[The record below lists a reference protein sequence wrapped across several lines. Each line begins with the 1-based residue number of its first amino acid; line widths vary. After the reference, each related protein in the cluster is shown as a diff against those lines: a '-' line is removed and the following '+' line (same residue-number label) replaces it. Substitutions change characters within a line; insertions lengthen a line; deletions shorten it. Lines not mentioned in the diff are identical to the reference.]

1 MPRPRKA
8 IPSVEKNV
16 CLPRDIVA
24 KVDLMLFSE
33 LEGRVPFGAWQ
44 KYLESLIRADL
55 AKRTLPAPAET
66 GGN

>member
-16 CLPRDIVA
+16 CLPSDIVA
-24 KVDLMLFSE
+24 MVDLMLFSE

-55 AKRTLPAPAET
+55 AKRTPPAPDET